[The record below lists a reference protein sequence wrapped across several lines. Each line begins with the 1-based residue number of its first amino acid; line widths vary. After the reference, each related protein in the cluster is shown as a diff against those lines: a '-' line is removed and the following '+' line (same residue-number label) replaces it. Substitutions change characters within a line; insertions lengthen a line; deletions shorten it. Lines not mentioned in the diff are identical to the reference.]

1 MDLSKSYQ
9 TLDMKGAGYNLN
21 TRKRFNSFEDFSNLK
36 IMSTEMSS
44 KSSLFKWFQIY
55 SSGQEKS

>member
-1 MDLSKSYQ
+1 MDLLKSYQ
-9 TLDMKGAGYNLN
+9 MLDTKGAGYNLN
-21 TRKRFNSFEDFSNLK
+21 TRKRCNSFEDFSNLK

-44 KSSLFKWFQIY
+44 KASLLKWFQIY